1 MVSVYIALKVC
12 CVEGMNA
19 SSLVG
24 LKVTRKSVQ
33 EKDKKNIFSLF
44 GCHIDTAK
52 QERALNFY
60 LVVSDQLF
68 SVILV
73 TTNSKFSALCC
84 SVASM

>member
-33 EKDKKNIFSLF
+33 EKDKKIFF
-44 GCHIDTAK
+44 P
-52 QERALNFY
+52 Y
-60 LVVSDQLF
+60 SD
-68 SVILV
+68 V
-73 TTNSKFSALCC
+73 TLTPPSKRGR
-84 SVASM
+84 